1 MIAIFKQM
9 RRFTRL
15 FWLADLE
22 RYDQRRKP
30 MNILSEVLKHDVFP
44 ALGCTE
50 PIAVAYAASAAGKQL
65 NGEIAEIHITVDP
78 GVYKNGFAVAIPNTG
93 GERGNLIAGVIGAL
107 TRRPELKME
116 IMNGVTEDILSR
128 AKTNIQTHK
137 ADINCDRSKRIL
149 YIDVLLRTEKDSAR
163 AVIEGSHTNLIRLER
178 NDREIFQSDDSLDR
192 AGDNEFKNALR
203 DASIAQLVDMAEKIE
218 QSDYDYIKRGIDMQL
233 RICKQGQSLRRVG
246 HYISELVA
254 KKQREDNIFSSC
266 EVMASSAADA
276 RMAGLNLPVM
286 SSGGSGNQ
294 GIVAILVPY
303 LVGKN
308 YDLEEGVIVRSI
320 ALSHLI
326 NSYIKC
332 FTGDLSPLCGCAIAA
347 GVGAAVA
354 IVYQRAGK
362 DMPKITLA
370 ANNLISDLGGMLCDG
385 AKEGCALKVASST
398 NSAIRAAHMA
408 LNNHGI
414 TQAEGFVGATTEDTI
429 HNLSQIGDI
438 GMSLAN
444 DTMLNIMVEKSSE

>member
-1 MIAIFKQM
+1 
-9 RRFTRL
+9 L
-15 FWLADLE
+15 
-22 RYDQRRKP
+22 
-30 MNILSEVLKHDVFP
+30 NILSEVLKQDVFP

-65 NGEIAEIHITVDP
+65 DGEISEIHISVDP

-93 GERGNLIAGVIGAL
+93 GERGNLIAGVLGAL
-107 TRRPELKME
+107 IQRPELKME
-116 IMNGVTEDILSR
+116 IMSCVTEDILSR
-128 AKTNIQTHK
+128 AKTLIQTDM
-137 ADINCDRSKRIL
+137 ADIRCDRSKRLL
-149 YIDVLLRTEKDSAR
+149 YIDVFLRTKKDSAR
-163 AVIEGSHTNLIRLER
+163 AVIEGSHTNIVRLEY
-178 NDREIFQSDDSLDR
+178 NDREIFRSNDALYGSDDHAFR
-192 AGDNEFKNALR
+192 TTLR
-203 DASIAQLVDMAEKIE
+203 HASIASLVDMAEQIE
-218 QSDYDYIKRGIDMQL
+218 QPDYDYVKRGIDMNL
-233 RICKQGQSLRRVG
+233 RICKEGRSLRKVG
-246 HYISELVA
+246 HFISELVL
-254 KKQREDNIFSSC
+254 KKQRDDSIFSSC
-266 EVMASSAADA
+266 EAMTSAAVDA
-276 RMAGLNLPVM
+276 RMGGLNLPVM

-303 LVGKN
+303 FVGKHFN
-308 YDLEEGVIVRSI
+308 LEEGTIVSSI

-398 NSAIRAAHMA
+398 NSAIRSAHMA

-414 TQAEGFVGATTEDTI
+414 SHVEGYVGTTPEDTI
-429 HNLSQIGDI
+429 RNLSRIGAV

-444 DTMLNIMVEKSSE
+444 DTMLNIMIEKSSDRTESEASIILDDDNLHDHSRSDKGDN

>member
-1 MIAIFKQM
+1 
-9 RRFTRL
+9 L
-15 FWLADLE
+15 
-22 RYDQRRKP
+22 
-30 MNILSEVLKHDVFP
+30 NILSQILKHDVFP

-50 PIAVAYAASAAGKQL
+50 PIAVAYAAGAAGKQL
-65 NGEIAEIHITVDP
+65 DGEITEIHVSVDP

-93 GERGNLIAGVIGAL
+93 GERGNLIAGVLGAL
-107 TRRPELKME
+107 IRRPELKME
-116 IMNGVTEDILSR
+116 VMSCVTEDILSR
-128 AKTNIQTHK
+128 AKTLIQTNR
-137 ADINCDRSKRIL
+137 ADISCDRSKRLL
-149 YIDVLLRTEKDSAR
+149 YIDVLLRTENDSAR
-163 AVIEGSHTNLIRLER
+163 AVIEGSHTNIVRLEH
-178 NDREIFQSDDSLDR
+178 NNRETFRSDDALYGAEDQAFR
-192 AGDNEFKNALR
+192 TALR
-203 DASIAQLVDMAEKIE
+203 NASIAALVDMAEQIE
-218 QSDYDYIKRGIDMQL
+218 QPDYGYVKRGIDMNL
-233 RICKQGQSLRRVG
+233 RICKEGRSLRKVG
-246 HYISELVA
+246 HFISELVV
-254 KKQREDNIFSSC
+254 KKQREDSLFSSC
-266 EVMASSAADA
+266 EAMTSAAVDA

-303 LVGKN
+303 FVGRH
-308 YDLEEGVIVRSI
+308 YDLEEGIIVRSI

-414 TQAEGFVGATTEDTI
+414 SHVEGYVGTSPEDTI
-429 HNLSQIGDI
+429 RNLSQIGAV

-444 DTMLNIMVEKSSE
+444 DTMLDIMIEKSSDPTDSEERIIPHADKLQDHNRSQKGDDG

>member
-1 MIAIFKQM
+1 
-9 RRFTRL
+9 
-15 FWLADLE
+15 
-22 RYDQRRKP
+22 

-65 NGEIAEIHITVDP
+65 NGEISGIHISVDP
-78 GVYKNGFAVAIPNTG
+78 GVYKNGFAVTIPNTG
-93 GERGNLIAGVIGAL
+93 GERGNLIAGVLGAL
-107 TRRPELKME
+107 IRRPEMKME
-116 IMNGVTEDILSR
+116 VMSCATEDILSR
-128 AKTNIQTHK
+128 AKTLIQTDR
-137 ADINCDRSKRIL
+137 ADIRCDRSKKLL

-163 AVIEGSHTNLIRLER
+163 AVIAGSHTHIVRLEHNGR
-178 NDREIFQSDDSLDR
+178 DIFRSDDALYGPDDHAFR
-192 AGDNEFKNALR
+192 TALR
-203 DASIAQLVDMAEKIE
+203 NASIASLVDMAEQIE
-218 QSDYDYIKRGIDMQL
+218 QPDYDYVQRGIDMNL
-233 RICKQGQSLRRVG
+233 RICKEGRSLRRVG
-246 HYISELVA
+246 HYIFELVA
-254 KKQREDNIFSSC
+254 KKQREDSLFSSC
-266 EVMASSAADA
+266 EAMTASAVDA
-276 RMAGLNLPVM
+276 RMGGLNLPVM

-303 LVGKN
+303 FVGKH
-308 YDLEEGVIVRSI
+308 YDLEEGIIVRSI

-362 DMPKITLA
+362 DLPKITLA

-398 NSAIRAAHMA
+398 NSAIRSAHMA

-414 TQAEGFVGATTEDTI
+414 SHVEGYVGSTPEDTI
-429 HNLSQIGDI
+429 RNLSQIGAI

-444 DTMLNIMVEKSSE
+444 DTMLNIMIEKSSDLTDSEENIRMSKDNMHDQNRSGKGDD

>member
-1 MIAIFKQM
+1 
-9 RRFTRL
+9 L
-15 FWLADLE
+15 
-22 RYDQRRKP
+22 
-30 MNILSEVLKHDVFP
+30 NILSEVLKHDVFP

-50 PIAVAYAASAAGKQL
+50 PIAVAYAAGAAGKQL
-65 NGEIAEIHITVDP
+65 DGEITEIHISVDP

-93 GERGNLIAGVIGAL
+93 GERGNLIAGVLGAL
-107 TRRPELKME
+107 IRRPELKME
-116 IMNGVTEDILSR
+116 AMSCVTEDILSC
-128 AKTNIQTHK
+128 AKALIQTHK
-137 ADINCDRSKRIL
+137 ADIICDRSKRLL
-149 YIDVLLRTEKDSAR
+149 YIDVLLCTEKDSAR
-163 AVIEGSHTNLIRLER
+163 AVIEGSHTNIVRLEL
-178 NDREIFQSDDSLDR
+178 NDRRIFQSNDALHCS
-192 AGDNEFKNALR
+192 GDNEFRTALR
-203 DASIAQLVDMAEKIE
+203 NASIAALVDMAERVE
-218 QSDYDYIKRGIDMQL
+218 QPDYDYVKRGIDMNL
-233 RICKQGQSLRRVG
+233 RICKEGRSLRRVG
-246 HYISELVA
+246 HYISELIV
-254 KKQREDNIFSSC
+254 KKQREDSIFSSC
-266 EVMASSAADA
+266 EVMTSSAADA
-276 RMAGLNLPVM
+276 RMGGLNLPVM

-303 LVGKN
+303 FVGKH

-320 ALSHLI
+320 ALSHLL

-362 DMPKITLA
+362 DMTKITLA

-414 TQAEGFVGATTEDTI
+414 THVEGYVGNTPEDTI
-429 HNLSQIGDI
+429 RNLSRIGAI

-444 DTMLNIMVEKSSE
+444 DTMLNIMIEKSSDLTDAE

>member
-1 MIAIFKQM
+1 
-9 RRFTRL
+9 L
-15 FWLADLE
+15 
-22 RYDQRRKP
+22 
-30 MNILSEVLKHDVFP
+30 NILSEVLKHDVFP

-65 NGEIAEIHITVDP
+65 EGEISEIHISVDP

-93 GERGNLIAGVIGAL
+93 GERGNLIAGVLGAL
-107 TRRPELKME
+107 IRRPELKME
-116 IMNGVTEDILSR
+116 VMSCVSEDILRR
-128 AKTNIQTHK
+128 AKTLIQTDK
-137 ADINCDRSKRIL
+137 ADIRCDRSKRLL
-149 YIDVLLRTEKDSAR
+149 YIDVFLRSEKESAR
-163 AVIEGSHTNLIRLER
+163 AVIEGSHTSIVRLEH
-178 NDREIFQSDDSLDR
+178 NDREIFRSDDAPYGSDDTAFRTVL
-192 AGDNEFKNALR
+192 KS
-203 DASIAQLVDMAEKIE
+203 ASIAALVDTAEQIG
-218 QSDYDYIKRGIDMQL
+218 QPDYDDVKRGIDMNL
-233 RICKQGQSLRRVG
+233 RICKEGRSLRKVG
-246 HYISELVA
+246 HFISELVV
-254 KKQREDNIFSSC
+254 KKQREDSIFSSC
-266 EVMASSAADA
+266 EVMTSAAVDA
-276 RMAGLNLPVM
+276 RMGGLNLPVM

-303 LVGKN
+303 FVGKH

-347 GVGAAVA
+347 GVGAAIA

-398 NSAIRAAHMA
+398 NSAIRSAHMA

-414 TQAEGFVGATTEDTI
+414 SHVEGYVGTTPEDTI
-429 HNLSQIGDI
+429 RNLSQIGAI

-444 DTMLNIMVEKSSE
+444 DTMLNIMIEKSSDRTDSE

>member
-1 MIAIFKQM
+1 
-9 RRFTRL
+9 L
-15 FWLADLE
+15 
-22 RYDQRRKP
+22 
-30 MNILSEVLKHDVFP
+30 NILSEVLKHDVFP

-50 PIAVAYAASAAGKQL
+50 PIAVAYAAGAAGKQL
-65 NGEIAEIHITVDP
+65 DGEITEIRISVDS
-78 GVYKNGFAVAIPNTG
+78 GVYKNGFAVTIPNTG
-93 GERGNLIAGVIGAL
+93 GERGNLIAGVLGAL
-107 TRRPELKME
+107 IRRPELKME
-116 IMNGVTEDILSR
+116 VMSCVTDDILSR
-128 AKTNIQTHK
+128 AKTLIQTDR
-137 ADINCDRSKRIL
+137 AEIRCDRSKRLL

-163 AVIEGSHTNLIRLER
+163 AVIAGSHTHIVRLEH
-178 NDREIFQSDDSLDR
+178 NGREIFGSDDALYGSDDHGFR
-192 AGDNEFKNALR
+192 TALR
-203 DASIAQLVDMAEKIE
+203 NASIASLVDMAEQI
-218 QSDYDYIKRGIDMQL
+218 QRPDYDHVKRGIDMNL
-233 RICKQGQSLRRVG
+233 RICKEGRSLRRVG
-246 HYISELVA
+246 HYISELVV
-254 KKQREDNIFSSC
+254 KKQREDSIFSSC
-266 EVMASSAADA
+266 EAMTSSAVDA
-276 RMAGLNLPVM
+276 RMGGLNLPVM

-303 LVGKN
+303 FVGKH
-308 YDLEEGVIVRSI
+308 YDLEEGIIVRSI

-398 NSAIRAAHMA
+398 NSAIRSAHMA

-414 TQAEGFVGATTEDTI
+414 SHVEGYVGSTPEDTI
-429 HNLSQIGDI
+429 RNLSQIGAI
-438 GMSLAN
+438 GMFLAN
-444 DTMLNIMVEKSSE
+444 DTMLDIMIEKSSDLTDSEENITMKKDNKHDHNRSDEGDD

>member
-1 MIAIFKQM
+1 
-9 RRFTRL
+9 
-15 FWLADLE
+15 
-22 RYDQRRKP
+22 

-50 PIAVAYAASAAGKQL
+50 PIAVAYAASVAGKQL
-65 NGEIAEIHITVDP
+65 DGEISEIHISVDP

-93 GERGNLIAGVIGAL
+93 GERGNLIAGVLGAL
-107 TRRPELKME
+107 IQRPELKME
-116 IMNGVTEDILSR
+116 LMSCVSEEILSR
-128 AKTNIQTHK
+128 AKTLIQTDK
-137 ADINCDRSKRIL
+137 ADIRCDRSKRLL
-149 YIDVLLRTEKDSAR
+149 YIDVFLRAEKDSAR
-163 AVIEGSHTNLIRLER
+163 AVIEGSHTNIVRLEH
-178 NDREIFQSDDSLDR
+178 NDREIFRSDDAPYGSEDKAFR
-192 AGDNEFKNALR
+192 AALR
-203 DASIAQLVDMAEKIE
+203 SASIAALVDTAEQIG
-218 QSDYDYIKRGIDMQL
+218 QPDYDYIKRGIDMNL
-233 RICKQGQSLRRVG
+233 RICEEGRSLRKVG
-246 HYISELVA
+246 HFISELVK
-254 KKQREDNIFSSC
+254 KKQREDSIFSSC
-266 EVMASSAADA
+266 EAMTSAAVDA
-276 RMAGLNLPVM
+276 RMGGLNLPVM

-303 LVGKN
+303 FVGKH

-347 GVGAAVA
+347 GVGAAIA

-398 NSAIRAAHMA
+398 NSAIRSAHMA

-414 TQAEGFVGATTEDTI
+414 SHVEGYVGTTPEDTI
-429 HNLSQIGDI
+429 RNLSQIGTI

-444 DTMLNIMVEKSSE
+444 DTMLNIMIEKSSDRADSE

>member
-1 MIAIFKQM
+1 
-9 RRFTRL
+9 
-15 FWLADLE
+15 
-22 RYDQRRKP
+22 

-50 PIAVAYAASAAGKQL
+50 PIAVAYAASTAGKQL
-65 NGEIAEIHITVDP
+65 DDDEISEIQISVDP
-78 GVYKNGFAVAIPNTG
+78 GVYKNGFAVALPNTG
-93 GERGNLIAGVIGAL
+93 GERGNLIAGVLGAL
-107 TRRPELKME
+107 IRNPELKME
-116 IMNGVTEDILSR
+116 IMSGVTEDILSR
-128 AKTNIQTHK
+128 AKKIVQTHR
-137 ADINCDRSKRIL
+137 AAISCDKSKQRL
-149 YIDVLLRTEKDSAR
+149 YIDVFIRTSENSAR
-163 AVIEGSHTNLIRLER
+163 AVIEGSHTNLVRLEH
-178 NDREIFQSDDSLDR
+178 NDRVLFRSDDTPDCAS
-192 AGDNEFKNALR
+192 DNAFRRKLKNT
-203 DASIAQLVDMAEKIE
+203 DIADLVDVAEQIE
-218 QSDYDYIKRGIDMQL
+218 QPDYDYIKSGIHMNL
-233 RICKQGQSLRRVG
+233 RICEEGLALRRVG

-254 KKQREDNIFSSC
+254 KKQRKESISSSC
-266 EVMASSAADA
+266 EVMTSSAVDA
-276 RMAGLNLPVM
+276 RMGGLNLPVM
-286 SSGGSGNQ
+286 ASGGSGNQ

-303 LVGKN
+303 LVGKH
-308 YDLEEGVIVRSI
+308 YDMEERVVIRSI

-332 FTGDLSPLCGCAIAA
+332 HTGGLSPLCGCAIAA

-398 NSAIRAAHMA
+398 NSAIRSAHMA

-414 TQAEGFVGATTEDTI
+414 TQMEGFVGATTEDTI
-429 HNLSQIGDI
+429 RNLSKIGDI

-444 DTMLNIMVEKSSE
+444 ETMLNIMIEKSCER